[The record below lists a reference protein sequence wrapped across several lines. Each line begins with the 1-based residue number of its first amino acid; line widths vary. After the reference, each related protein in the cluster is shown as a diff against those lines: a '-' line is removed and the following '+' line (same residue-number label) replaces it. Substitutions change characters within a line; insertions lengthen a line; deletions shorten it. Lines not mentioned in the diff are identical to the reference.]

1 MVQRLAVNKEDPLR
15 RVLNKMVD
23 KEETPAERVLRQI
36 QFRLQN
42 SRDRRELQIIKGL
55 LLAAGITAVTNSTN
69 RDFVIRK

>member
-1 MVQRLAVNKEDPLR
+1 
-15 RVLNKMVD
+15 MVD